1 MSFFILIFQLYIK
14 VWYNHTVMLSIF
26 PFLFNFSFF
35 GPTII
40 RLVAAL
46 IFVLG
51 GYQKT
56 FTRKTEWVAHFESA
70 GIKSAGQIILIV
82 GILELIAGGF
92 LLVGFLTQAAAL
104 VLAIIS
110 LAYIILK
117 IKKPAALPN
126 KVSFYL
132 LLLAINLSLLLTGP
146 GALAF
151 DWPL

>member
-1 MSFFILIFQLYIK
+1 
-14 VWYNHTVMLSIF
+14 MLSIF
-26 PFLFNFSFF
+26 PSLFNFSFF
-35 GPTII
+35 APLIL
-40 RLVAAL
+40 RLATALVFVA
-46 IFVLG
+46 I

-56 FTRKTEWVAHFESA
+56 FARKTEWVAHFESA
-70 GIKSAGQIILIV
+70 GIKSAWQIILIV